1 MGLTDSSIVSCRFS
15 WTVDKMKGTHLHIHS
30 RRRAAEKKLPT
41 VLSYSVCGLY
51 ICIFISDDYKQLLVK
66 AHTAVNRS

>member
-1 MGLTDSSIVSCRFS
+1 
-15 WTVDKMKGTHLHIHS
+15 MKGTHLHTHS

-51 ICIFISDDYKQLLVK
+51 ICIFVSDDYKQLLVK